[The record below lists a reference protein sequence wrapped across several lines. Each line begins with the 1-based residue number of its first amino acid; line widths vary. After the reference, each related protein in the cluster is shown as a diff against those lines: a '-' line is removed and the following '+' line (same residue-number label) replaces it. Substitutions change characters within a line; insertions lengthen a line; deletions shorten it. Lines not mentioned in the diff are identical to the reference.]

1 MVESQRGRGKFP
13 LSTRPSTLEKFAS
26 TKGDQM
32 PTAKSMRQ
40 EKDNKIRQA
49 EEAEYLGRPPDNK
62 ELIQV
67 THILPGKELLPSG
80 LDDPGVFDNIRK
92 EYRIY
97 ITRDVPNVLDIR
109 CESMPRLR
117 KALHAINWAIRNMR
131 LSNDS
136 TNISLLVQNPTNAPV
151 TNLIQA
157 RLGTRPYF
165 DSRNPELLNNSTAM
179 DRHLSQLTTEINSSS
194 EGLIALNKTLGL
206 RVNFGHVVITKKKR
220 DAQDEISHS
229 DLVDL
234 MRVYSRRGGAVFHT
248 RLDGYE
254 KVEEIL
260 RFLLQPGEAV
270 CTSED
275 EIKRGCE
282 ITVRSNGLDIKTE
295 GDYTHGKGVQLAMVR
310 ATRPEQWARLNWTVA
325 APDMNYDWNFR
336 VDAWDQAEVPLEF
349 KDLARKVSIATPDDD
364 TLLPVP
370 RVDIHKLASLK
381 DKITDICAKSWVIV
395 PFKDSNYALKFNITK
410 TLKEPGVAEEPEV
423 TWGVEL
429 YAPHWEESV
438 NHASG
443 GRKDWGQGLENI
455 WAEGNDLESRL
466 GSFMRT
472 ILEVQG
478 LLTRADAGTASS

>member
-1 MVESQRGRGKFP
+1 MVETQRERGKFP
-13 LSTRPSTLEKFAS
+13 LSTRPSTLKKFAS
-26 TKGDQM
+26 TKGDHM

-40 EKDNKIRQA
+40 EKDDKIRQA

-62 ELIQV
+62 DLIQV
-67 THILPGKELLPSG
+67 THVLPGKELLPNG
-80 LDDPGVFDNIRK
+80 LDDPRALDGIRR
-92 EYRIY
+92 EYRVY

-109 CESMPRLR
+109 CESMPRLQ
-117 KALHAINWAIRNMR
+117 KALSAIDWAIRNMR
-131 LSNDS
+131 LSSDNPNVS
-136 TNISLLVQNPTNAPV
+136 FIVQQPTLAPI
-151 TNLIQA
+151 TDLIQA
-157 RLGTRPYF
+157 KLGTRAYF
-165 DSRNPELLNNSTAM
+165 PSRCPQLLGNLTAM
-179 DRHLSQLTTEINSSS
+179 DQHLSHLTMEVNSSS

-220 DAQDEISHS
+220 GTQDEISHS
-229 DLVDL
+229 DFVDL
-234 MRVYSRRGGAVFHT
+234 MRVYSRRGGALFHT
-248 RLDGYE
+248 RIDGHE
-254 KVEEIL
+254 KAEEIL
-260 RFLLQPGEAV
+260 RFILQPGEAI

-282 ITVRSNGLDIKTE
+282 ILVRSNGLDIKTE

-349 KDLARKVSIATPDDD
+349 KDLAKKVSIVSHNDDA
-364 TLLPVP
+364 LLPVP
-370 RVDIHKLASLK
+370 RVDIRKLASLK
-381 DKITDICAKSWVIV
+381 DKITGICAKSWAIV
-395 PFKDSNYALKFNITK
+395 PFKDSNYALKFNVTK
-410 TLKEPGVAEEPEV
+410 TLKESGAAEEPEV

-455 WAEGNDLESRL
+455 WAEGSDLESRL

-472 ILEVQG
+472 ILEVQA

>member
-1 MVESQRGRGKFP
+1 MVESRRGRGKFP
-13 LSTRPSTLEKFAS
+13 PSTRPSTVEKFAS

-92 EYRIY
+92 EYRVY
-97 ITRDVPNVLDIR
+97 ITRDVPNVLVIH

-136 TNISLLVQNPTNAPV
+136 TNISLLVQETTNAPV
-151 TNLIQA
+151 TNMIQA

-165 DSRNPELLNNSTAM
+165 DSRNLELLNNSTAM

-220 DAQDEISHS
+220 GAQDEISHS

-254 KVEEIL
+254 KAEEIL

-275 EIKRGCE
+275 EIKRGCA
-282 ITVRSNGLDIKTE
+282 ITVRSNGLDIITE
-295 GDYTHGKGVQLAMVR
+295 GDFTHGKGVQLAMVR

-349 KDLARKVSIATPDDD
+349 KDLARKVSIASPEDD

-410 TLKEPGVAEEPEV
+410 TLKELGVAEEPEV

>member
-1 MVESQRGRGKFP
+1 MVESQRGKGRFP
-13 LSTRPSTLEKFAS
+13 PSTRPSTLEKFAS

-67 THILPGKELLPSG
+67 KFGILPLFPTSNIDTIFQVTHILPGKELLPSG

-92 EYRIY
+92 EYRVY
-97 ITRDVPNVLDIR
+97 ITRNVPNVLIIS

-151 TNLIQA
+151 SNLIQA

-220 DAQDEISHS
+220 GAQDEISHS

-248 RLDGYE
+248 R
-254 KVEEIL
+254 
-260 RFLLQPGEAV
+260 
-270 CTSED
+270 
-275 EIKRGCE
+275 
-282 ITVRSNGLDIKTE
+282 
-295 GDYTHGKGVQLAMVR
+295 
-310 ATRPEQWARLNWTVA
+310 
-325 APDMNYDWNFR
+325 
-336 VDAWDQAEVPLEF
+336 
-349 KDLARKVSIATPDDD
+349 
-364 TLLPVP
+364 
-370 RVDIHKLASLK
+370 
-381 DKITDICAKSWVIV
+381 
-395 PFKDSNYALKFNITK
+395 
-410 TLKEPGVAEEPEV
+410 
-423 TWGVEL
+423 
-429 YAPHWEESV
+429 
-438 NHASG
+438 
-443 GRKDWGQGLENI
+443 
-455 WAEGNDLESRL
+455 
-466 GSFMRT
+466 
-472 ILEVQG
+472 
-478 LLTRADAGTASS
+478 